1 MGEEGAQQGII
12 ADESWQDNNGNTPL
26 HLAVGAG
33 MVNLSEILA
42 HFAASHES
50 ISRLALPNN
59 RFEHVM
65 AEFPMH
71 TQHVKDVHMGMLAH
85 VIIDE

>member
-1 MGEEGAQQGII
+1 MGEEEVQQGSS

-65 AEFPMH
+65 AELLMH
-71 TQHVKDVHMGMLAH
+71 TQDVRDMRMGILTH